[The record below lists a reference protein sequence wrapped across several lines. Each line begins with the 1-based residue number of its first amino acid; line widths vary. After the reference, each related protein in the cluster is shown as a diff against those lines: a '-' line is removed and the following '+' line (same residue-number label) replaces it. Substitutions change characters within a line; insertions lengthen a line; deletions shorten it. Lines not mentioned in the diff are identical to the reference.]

1 VHDKNSK
8 DKRESPCPQIAAR
21 MQTFSGRK
29 YVCWQVA
36 LSQQSATWMYG
47 RPQEVPT
54 GMATQKWPLKIINLA
69 I

>member
-1 VHDKNSK
+1 M
-8 DKRESPCPQIAAR
+8 QI
-21 MQTFSGRK
+21 FSDRK